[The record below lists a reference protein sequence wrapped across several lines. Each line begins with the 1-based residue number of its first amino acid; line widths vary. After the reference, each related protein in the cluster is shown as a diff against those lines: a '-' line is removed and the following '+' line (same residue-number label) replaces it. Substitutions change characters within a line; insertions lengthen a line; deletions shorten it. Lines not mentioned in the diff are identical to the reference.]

1 MESPKQFILFHTNE
15 DKWNS
20 IYHALFNAPTS
31 RHIDIE
37 IKQYHSSHGFPAFFY
52 YTEEIVMLLTKM
64 MEEQAKLIAITDT
77 LPNIALQHFTKSCL
91 IEEIQ
96 STNDIEGVHS
106 TRKEMNTAI
115 DEQLNIE
122 NKNNTRLWGIVNKYL
137 KLQNKENIPFSTSQD
152 LRIFYDDFI
161 LDEVYREDAGDKPDG
176 AIFRKGSVDVTSNS
190 KIIHRGGIS
199 RRKNHRLYE

>member
-1 MESPKQFILFHTNE
+1 
-15 DKWNS
+15 
-20 IYHALFNAPTS
+20 
-31 RHIDIE
+31 
-37 IKQYHSSHGFPAFFY
+37 
-52 YTEEIVMLLTKM
+52 MLLTKM

-106 TRKEMNTAI
+106 TRKEINTAI

-137 KLQNKENIPFSTSQD
+137 KLQNKENIPFNTSQD
-152 LRIFYDDFI
+152 LRIFYDDFV

-176 AIFRKGSVDVTSNS
+176 SIFRKGSVAVTSNS
-190 KIIHRGGIS
+190 KIIHRGVFPEEKIIDYMNKALVYS
-199 RRKNHRLYE
+199 LFHIYNKRSFA